1 MKKIIFVLTLLCTL
15 FYSCKDKSAN
25 RSNPK
30 DESAKNQSEYSDS
43 YKSYKNLYN
52 KAKESPV
59 TETKLFGGFE
69 IGMNEAQVDSVIKSM
84 YDKGKLIYFLEINE
98 DFGTIH
104 DRDEFTIGNC
114 AYEFSHESTPFYIEF
129 TPKYLSGRLVG
140 LFCIIIPDKDH
151 KYSQPPHRIMADIFQ
166 ASERGKTFKRVNLPL
181 KGKKGEKV
189 EIIYFIKDNLEVSF
203 YPQEQ
208 QLKEGTMQYSNIPD
222 MEAYWAEQRKKN
234 DSSNEL

>member
-1 MKKIIFVLTLLCTL
+1 MTLLCTL
-15 FYSCKDKSAN
+15 FYSCKDKSTN
-25 RSNPK
+25 RVNPK

-52 KAKESPV
+52 KAKVSPV

-104 DRDEFTIGNC
+104 DRDEFRIENC
-114 AYEFSHESTPFYIEF
+114 AYKFSHESTPFYIEF
-129 TPKYLSGRLVG
+129 TPEYLSGRLVG

-151 KYSQPPHRIMADIFQ
+151 KYSQPPHRIIADIFQ
-166 ASERGKTFKRVNLPL
+166 ASERGKAFKRVNLTF
-181 KGKKGEKV
+181 KGEKGEKGV
-189 EIIYFIKDNLEVSF
+189 DYFFIKDNLQVSF
-203 YPQEQ
+203 YAQESE
-208 QLKEGTMQYSNIPD
+208 KGTMHYRNIPD
-222 MEAYWAEQRKKN
+222 MEAYEAEQRKKN
-234 DSSNEL
+234 NSSNEL